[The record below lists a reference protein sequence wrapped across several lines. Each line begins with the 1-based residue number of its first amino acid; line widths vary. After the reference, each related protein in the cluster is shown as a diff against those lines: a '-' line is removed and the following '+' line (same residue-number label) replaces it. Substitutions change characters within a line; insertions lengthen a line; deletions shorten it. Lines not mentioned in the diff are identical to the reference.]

1 MKLGMQEQPSSE
13 CPRWDDPCPACEGF
27 DSAVVEFKL
36 SVVDFSAP
44 GLTEAG
50 VIDSSVPCPFDSG
63 VVLDSASVVFEVLDG
78 QGGEQSSDLHGHFG
92 QGTPRILA

>member
-1 MKLGMQEQPSSE
+1 MKLGMQEQPWSE
-13 CPRWDDPCPACEGF
+13 CPRWDDPCPVSEGF
-27 DSAVVEFKL
+27 DSAVVVFKL
-36 SVVDFSAP
+36 SVVDFSVP

-50 VIDSSVPCPFDSG
+50 VIDSS

>member
-1 MKLGMQEQPSSE
+1 M
-13 CPRWDDPCPACEGF
+13 
-27 DSAVVEFKL
+27 
-36 SVVDFSAP
+36 VDFSVP

-50 VIDSSVPCPFDSG
+50 VIDSS